1 VIDDRIDVGA
11 GLVAELVREQF
22 PQWAGL
28 PVVAVEPGGV
38 DNRTFRL
45 GKRLSVRLPSAP
57 GYVEQVAKEQ
67 RWLPWLAPQ
76 VPLPIAHPVA
86 MGRPGAGYPFPWSVY
101 RWLDG
106 DTMIDRRP
114 GDLVR
119 LATDL
124 ADFLVALRRVDAGDG
139 PEPGPHC
146 FLRGAHPEVYA
157 DEAED
162 ALAALGD
169 EVDQDGARRVWDA
182 ALAARITGPPVWF
195 HGDVAGGNLLVRD
208 GRLAAVIDFG
218 TCGVG
223 DAACDTV
230 LAWTELAGASRDAWM
245 RRLDLD
251 TGTWARGRGW
261 ALWKAL
267 ITLTRELVEGEESG
281 GAVSRS
287 VIATVVA
294 DHLRQ
299 QRF

>member
-1 VIDDRIDVGA
+1 MIEDRIHVG
-11 GLVAELVREQF
+11 AELVVELLREQF
-22 PQWAGL
+22 PHWAGM

-45 GKRLSVRLPSAP
+45 GEHLSVRLPSAP

-76 VPLPIAHPVA
+76 LPLPIAHPVA

-106 DTMIDRRP
+106 DTMQARRP
-114 GDLVR
+114 ADLVR
-119 LATDL
+119 FAKDL
-124 ADFLVALRRVDAGDG
+124 ADFVVALRGVDAGDG
-139 PEPGPHC
+139 PLPGSHC

-157 DEAED
+157 DDTER
-162 ALAALGD
+162 ALAALGA
-169 EVDQDGARRVWDA
+169 EVDQDGVRRVWDA

-195 HGDVAGGNLLVRD
+195 HGDVAGGNLLLRQ

-223 DAACDTV
+223 DPACDTV

-251 TGTWARGRGW
+251 AGTWARGRGW

-267 ITLTRELVEGEESG
+267 ITLVGELAEDSP
-281 GAVSRS
+281 SRGS
-287 VIATVVA
+287 ASRTVIAAVLA
-294 DHLRQ
+294 DHQRQ